1 MPAAFEV
8 YSARRACTS
17 TSAWAGLAPVP
28 EPAVS
33 SFAVMS
39 VVLRRLRSSSAV
51 RENMVWNV
59 SRSMSSTSSAGPC
72 RPSALRTRESTSSL
86 SGSDAGSDAGAPD
99 SAPEA
104 GAGTGA
110 PSSGN
115 ASPSSGRGAKNS
127 EPARSALRGL

>member
-86 SGSDAGSDAGAPD
+86 SGSDAGAPD